1 MFGKVRRLSATFT
14 YGVIWLLFICCPV
27 PVQAQINFQVL
38 GQLPGGS
45 FYSVTVRD
53 NYAYATGKGFLLS
66 VFDMTNGQPG
76 GRIRADSPDIF
87 GYQVVV
93 AGNYAYVLTAR
104 EGLPG
109 GAIKILDISNPAS
122 LRVVGSYGNRSYDGL
137 IVHGNLG
144 YVSEGAQLQVLNLS
158 NPASP
163 QLIRTV
169 SLTGPL
175 AGDGGTVVGNRLYL
189 CEGPS
194 GLSVWDISQ
203 PDNPQRLGILGN
215 LGVVRSVHVSGN
227 YAFVAAGQWLGGIQG
242 GMRVIDVSNPASMNV
257 VAEVLEGD
265 NPTFPLVRVDNYLY
279 MPIMDFSGYSLV
291 IDISNPA
298 SPRIRGSLDGMV
310 GGANIGANR
319 AVSYRSARLDVWDI
333 TNRTDPT
340 SVVAFVERVP
350 QAVAYDSGFAFTA
363 EEGLFSVYDV
373 TNPSAISGVTTL
385 LLPNNPTN
393 DPRVRVQSGLAVVS
407 YSIGRGKEV
416 TLFDVSNPRNP
427 SILSHYTPNTNV
439 SGIAL
444 QGSWLVVA
452 HLGGFDVVDIS
463 NRLAPVRVYRK
474 SSSWSDHPQGV
485 AVAGGL
491 LFSADNDRVLRVY
504 DFSNPAAPV
513 LRGQV
518 SVASSS
524 YVADVDA
531 SGSVAVVMLSNGDA
545 VVVDVSDPSQPRVVA
560 SWDNPREA
568 TASPRVRISG
578 NMAYVSDGLS
588 LTAFDLSRLPAFAP
602 VAVWQGPAREAVA
615 SGDIVYVAA
624 GTEGFYTMIL
634 SAGGGFVVQEITP
647 SFAAPVGA
655 VQVNV
660 FGDGFESGATFRLE
674 RNGDVIEAT
683 RVTFVSATQLSG
695 TLNVDGKP
703 DESVWDVVV
712 RNPGG
717 REARKAGA
725 FLIAYPRPVV
735 NSVSP
740 ASAANVGQVELT
752 VAGDR
757 FDEGATFWLE
767 RDGEQISAADIARN
781 GATQLRGK
789 VNLDGKAEG
798 SVWDVVVRNPTGK
811 TGRLSQAFT
820 IVRPVPV
827 ISSITPARAWPR
839 TETLT
844 ILGSG
849 FLPGARVEFRPN
861 VVGLN
866 PVAATTVQ
874 VVSQFELQATFDF
887 SGYRDYLQQAIQLSG
902 ELLIV
907 NPNNEQGGSAF
918 SVRKPVLLQSISP
931 SPIIVDPANPQ
942 PLLLELRGEFRPELP
957 AAVWLQSSGMGKLA
971 ASQVSVTGDKVRAS
985 FDASDVLQLAPS
997 KGYWYWMVVIE
1008 QDTFAE
1014 SLWIVARW
1022 PLWVSEAEPR
1032 NAYWL
1037 QQMDLPLDLAVRG
1050 EGFGE
1055 TVEVV
1060 LESGSLRVR
1069 PVQLTRK
1076 STWLIQ
1082 ARFDSTN
1089 LSNVTYDIVVRSGRA
1104 EARLRSAVSLEPT
1117 GDDPVRIVTWAAPT
1131 DLRINRPAA
1140 FTISLSSNIS
1150 MDLPPQLIRLYPQ
1163 GSGTYWLGMELAP
1176 GRLYEDFWLLTDELP
1191 AWNQVPYNFFVVPY
1205 GNPTG
1210 GVADSLKAE
1219 WINPRNAFDWDAYA
1233 ARPPANVPAEEWRQR
1248 VQQARQV
1255 IGNTVKDV
1263 VNYVASVVRNFPPN
1277 STLRHD
1283 LRALLAYVVFGNS
1296 TNPNQFPG
1304 RQSSGFGVE
1313 LYVFNGLQNNNVF
1326 RPQFTTLY
1334 SSQSGNTNV
1343 QHESTPEAS
1352 QALLRVQSAE
1362 YVFVL
1367 THGYGGYWERKDE
1380 GVAKREDFNRL
1391 ARTIQET
1398 VPNSAVLFFNWD
1410 TGATQS
1416 LIWASGTQVGPSSK
1430 TLGAMLQAA
1439 GIDTSRQKV
1448 VFIGESYGTYVN
1460 GGAAQYLSSQGNYNP
1475 QNVYW
1480 IGCNPAS
1487 GMSGQS
1493 PFTWV
1498 KKDLFNTAVAL
1509 QTNSLAD
1516 TQDKGFA
1523 HHHVYLKTD
1532 KTDTVGLHTSGIT
1545 ALERSVRSGEMGW
1558 LSFDE
1563 AFLRKLKSG
1572 KTSDNLVWE
1581 SRDPPVY
1588 GYTYDGT
1595 LDATTGNY
1603 LSDERWFI
1611 YVSGLLPS
1619 APVRVPSAPDK
1630 ELDLSHSLRS
1640 WGSRDPNEKVGTA
1653 GFGDRNFVSSS
1664 LPIGYTIFFEN
1675 VATATAPAQTV
1686 VITDY
1691 LDPARYDLSTFS
1703 FGPMMVGGRLM
1714 NTPPNVPAFT
1724 TQVDLRPANNLILRI
1739 SGNLDTVTGWLT
1751 WRFESL
1757 DPQTGQPTQDPLA
1770 GFLPPNQNP
1779 PGGEGWVAFNVRPK
1793 ADLPD
1798 GTELRNTATIV
1809 FDENPPI
1816 QTNVVVHTIDA
1827 APPVARV
1834 SSLAEVQSLPRF
1846 LVRWSGED
1854 SGSGV
1859 AEYSVYYRED
1869 GGPWQQWIGST
1880 TRTEAVFVGRFG
1892 STYEFKARAKD
1903 YLGNEEPDLDEPEAQ
1918 TQVGQPPVIPAGLR
1932 LVTLPVF
1939 TESRDSRAVLSVEPA
1954 QIAWFDSA
1962 TNQYVL
1968 SPSTDVIFRP
1978 GKAFWV
1984 KLNQDAQPNIG
1995 GELPAMHQPFA
2006 ISLQPGW
2013 NLVGNP
2019 WLTEWRWDVQA
2030 MQVQQNGR
2038 TLSLNEAADLVE
2050 PYAWRWDGTQYQL
2063 VFDNSILQGVID
2075 RVQAWEG
2082 VWMFAYQPVNLI
2094 VPPPNSRAGSLRRAG
2109 RDTKSGWSVTLLA
2122 QARGKV
2128 GQVMLGA
2135 TEATRALKVPAPP
2148 PPPAEGNT
2156 LQVRL
2161 LRDGQPYIA
2170 DIRNQTRSTRHTWE
2184 LEVVVPP
2191 GDEERATLWWQNVH
2205 RAPRGV
2211 HPVLVDLQTGERKF
2225 LRHTSSHTFAV
2236 SRQGGVYRFRVEL
2249 LPMGDLLRITGVR
2262 VSGGR
2267 SQGSY
2272 TISFDINA
2280 GAQVEVTV
2288 LSAGKPVRKLMQTVT
2303 RSAGVQQVSW
2313 DGRDSNGVA
2322 LPAGAYMVEVK
2333 AMGADGQVAR
2343 MNVPIVLTR

>member
-1 MFGKVRRLSATFT
+1 MLGKVHKLSAGFT
-14 YGVIWLLFICCPV
+14 YGVLLLLFTCCLV
-27 PVQAQINFQVL
+27 PVQAQINFQTL

-45 FYSVTVRD
+45 FGAVAVRD
-53 NYAYATGKGFLLS
+53 NYVYATGEGYLLS
-66 VFDMTNGQPG
+66 VFDMTNGQPV
-76 GRIRADSPDIF
+76 GRIRTDSPDVF
-87 GYQVVV
+87 GYQVVL

-104 EGLPG
+104 KGLPG
-109 GAIKILDISNPAS
+109 GAIKILDVSNPAS
-122 LRVVGSYGNRSYDGL
+122 LRVVGSYGNTSYDGL

-144 YVSEGAQLQVLNLS
+144 YVSSGEQLQVLDLS

-163 QLIRTV
+163 RLIRTV
-169 SLTGPL
+169 SLTSPL

-227 YAFVAAGQWLGGIQG
+227 YAFVAAGEWVGGIQG
-242 GMRVIDVSNPASMNV
+242 GMRVIDISNPASMNV
-257 VAEVLEGD
+257 VAEVSEGN

-298 SPRIRGSLDGMV
+298 SPGIRGSLDGMI

-319 AVSYRSARLDVWDI
+319 AVSYRLARLDIWDI
-333 TNRTDPT
+333 TNRTHPT
-340 SVVAFVERVP
+340 SVVAFLERVP
-350 QAVAYDSGFAFTA
+350 QAVAYGSGFAFTA
-363 EEGLFSVYDV
+363 EEGLFGVYDV
-373 TNPSAISGVTTL
+373 NNPSNIMGVATL
-385 LLPNNPTN
+385 PLPDAPSNG
-393 DPRVRVQSGLAVVS
+393 PRVRVQSGLAVVS
-407 YSIGRGKEV
+407 YYIGRGKEV
-416 TLFDVSNPRNP
+416 TLLDVSNPRYP
-427 SILSHYTPNTNV
+427 SILSYYTPNTNV

-474 SSSWSDHPQGV
+474 SSSWSDYPVGV
-485 AVAGGL
+485 AVTGGL
-491 LFSADNDRVLRVY
+491 LLSADYDRVLRVY

-531 SGSVAVVMLSNGDA
+531 SGSVAIVMLSSGDA
-545 VVVDVSDPSQPRVVA
+545 VVVDISDPSQPRVVA
-560 SWDNPREA
+560 NWDNPRTA
-568 TASPRVRISG
+568 MASPRVRISG
-578 NMAYVSDGLS
+578 NMAYVSDGQS

-602 VAVWQGPAREAVA
+602 VAVWEGPAREAVA

-624 GTEGFYTMIL
+624 GVGGLYTMIL
-634 SAGGGFVVQEITP
+634 SAGSFAVQEVTP
-647 SFAAPVGA
+647 SSAIPVGT

-660 FGDGFESGATFRLE
+660 FGDGFTNGATFRLE
-674 RNGDVIEAT
+674 RNGEVIEAT
-683 RVTFVSATQLSG
+683 GVTFVSAQQLSG

-712 RNPGG
+712 RNPDG

-725 FLIAYPRPVV
+725 FLVAYPRPVV

-740 ASAANVGQVELT
+740 VSAANVGQVEIT
-752 VAGDR
+752 VTGDR
-757 FDEGATFWLE
+757 FDEGSTFWLE
-767 RDGEQISAADIARN
+767 RDGEQISAADVARN
-781 GATQLRGK
+781 GATQLRGT
-789 VNLDGKAEG
+789 VNLDGKPEG
-798 SVWDVVVRNPTGK
+798 SVWDVVVRNPSGK
-811 TGRLSQAFT
+811 TGRLAQAFT
-820 IVRPVPV
+820 IVRPVP
-827 ISSITPARAWPR
+827 ILSSITPERALPR

-844 ILGSG
+844 ISG
-849 FLPGARVEFRPN
+849 RGFMPGAIVEFRPN
-861 VVGLN
+861 VAGQS
-866 PVAATTVQ
+866 PVAASSVQ
-874 VVSQFELQATFDF
+874 VVSQFELRATFDF
-887 SGYRDYLQQAIQLSG
+887 SGYRDYLQRYRQLNG

-907 NPNNEQGGSAF
+907 NPNNEQGRAVF
-918 SVRKPVLLQSISP
+918 SVRKPILLQSVSP
-931 SPIIVDPANPQ
+931 SLIIVDPANPESLQ
-942 PLLLELRGEFRPELP
+942 LELRGAFMPEVP
-957 AAVWLQSSGMGKLA
+957 AAVWLESWGMGKLA
-971 ASQVSVTGDKVRAS
+971 ASQVSVSADRVRAS
-985 FDASDVLQLAPS
+985 FDASSVLQLAPS
-997 KGYWYWMVVIE
+997 KGYWYWNVVIE

-1014 SLWIVARW
+1014 SFPITVRW

-1032 NAYWL
+1032 NGYWL
-1037 QQMDLPLDLAVRG
+1037 QQAGLPLDLTVRG

-1055 TVEVV
+1055 TVELI
-1060 LESGSLRVR
+1060 LENGSLQVR
-1069 PVQLTRK
+1069 PVQLTRE
-1076 STWLIQ
+1076 STWVIR
-1082 ARFDSTN
+1082 ARFDSTS
-1089 LSNVTYDIVVRSGRA
+1089 LPNVTYDIVVRTGRA
-1104 EARLRSAVSLEPT
+1104 ESRLRSAVSLEPT
-1117 GDDPVRIVTWAAPT
+1117 GDDPVRVVTWGAPT

-1140 FTISLSSNIS
+1140 FTISISSD

-1163 GSGTYWLGMELAP
+1163 GRGTYWIGMELTP
-1176 GRLYEDFWLLTDELP
+1176 GRLYDDFWLLTDALS
-1191 AWNQVPYNFFVVPY
+1191 AGNTVAYNFFVVPY

-1219 WINPRNAFDWDAYA
+1219 WMNPRNPFDWEAYA
-1233 ARPPANVPAEEWRQR
+1233 ANPPANVPPDEWRER
-1248 VQQARQV
+1248 VLQARQV
-1255 IGNTVKDV
+1255 IGNTVQDV
-1263 VNYVASVVRNFPPN
+1263 VNYVASVIRNFPPN
-1277 STLRHD
+1277 STLRYD
-1283 LRALLAYVVFGNS
+1283 LRALLTYVVFGNS
-1296 TNPNQFPG
+1296 ISANQFGG
-1304 RQSSGFGVE
+1304 RQSSGFGVD

-1326 RPQFTTLY
+1326 RPQFTTLF
-1334 SSQSGNTNV
+1334 SSQAGDINV
-1343 QHESTPEAS
+1343 SREPTVEALE
-1352 QALLRVQSAE
+1352 ALLRVQNAE

-1367 THGYGGYWERKDE
+1367 THGYGGYWENRNE

-1391 ARTIQET
+1391 ARTIQES
-1398 VPNSAVLFFNWD
+1398 VPNSAVLFFTWD
-1410 TGATQS
+1410 AGATLP
-1416 LIWASGTQVGPSSK
+1416 LIWASGNQVQPSSI
-1430 TLGAMLQAA
+1430 TLGAMLKNA

-1460 GGAAQYLSSQGNYNP
+1460 GGAVQYLSSHGNYNP

-1487 GMSGQS
+1487 EQSGQS

-1498 KKDLFNTAVAL
+1498 NKDLFNVAIAL

-1516 TQDKGFA
+1516 TQYKGFA
-1523 HHHVYLKTD
+1523 DYHVFLKTD

-1545 ALERSVRSGEMGW
+1545 ALERSIRSGEMGW

-1563 AFLRKLKSG
+1563 AFVRKLTAG
-1572 KTSDNLVWE
+1572 KTSDSLVWV
-1581 SRDPPVY
+1581 SQAPPEY

-1595 LDATTGNY
+1595 LDAITGNY
-1603 LSDERWFI
+1603 LPNERWFI
-1611 YVSGLLPS
+1611 STDGLLPG
-1619 APVRVPSAPDK
+1619 APVRLSSAPDK
-1630 ELDLSHSLRS
+1630 ELNLSHQFRT

-1653 GFGDRNFVSSS
+1653 GFGDRNFVASN

-1675 VATATAPAQTV
+1675 IATATAPAQTV
-1686 VITDY
+1686 VITDT
-1691 LDPARYDLSTFS
+1691 LDPARYDLSSFS
-1703 FGPMMVGGRLM
+1703 FGPMMVGGRLIRVP
-1714 NTPPNVPAFT
+1714 NTGATFT
-1724 TQVDLRPANNLILRI
+1724 TQVDLRPAKNLLLRI
-1739 SGNLDTVTGWLT
+1739 SGSLDTNSGRLT
-1751 WRFESL
+1751 WRFESI
-1757 DPQTGQPTQDPLA
+1757 DPNTGQPTQDPLA

-1779 PGGEGWVAFNVRPK
+1779 PDGEGWVAFSVRPQ
-1793 ADLPD
+1793 AGLPD

-1816 QTNVVVHTIDA
+1816 QTNVVVHTIDT
-1827 APPVARV
+1827 APPTARV

-1846 LVRWSGED
+1846 VVRWSGED

-1880 TRTEAVFVGRFG
+1880 TRAEAVFVGRFG
-1892 STYEFKARAKD
+1892 STYEFKVRAKD
-1903 YLGNEEPDLDEPEAQ
+1903 FLGNEETDSDEPEAQ
-1918 TQVGQPPVIPAGLR
+1918 TRVGQPPVIPAGLR

-1939 TESRDSRAVLSVEPA
+1939 TEARDSRAVLSVEPA

-1962 TNQYVL
+1962 AHQYVL

-1984 KLNQDAQPNIG
+1984 KLSQDAQPNIG
-1995 GELPAMHQPFA
+1995 GELPAMHQPFT

-2019 WLTEWRWDVQA
+2019 WLTEWQWDVQA

-2094 VPPPNSRAGSLRRAG
+2094 VPPPSSRVATQGRAG

-2122 QARGKV
+2122 QAGGKV
-2128 GQVMLGA
+2128 AQVILGA
-2135 TEATRALKVPAPP
+2135 TEATRALKIPAPP
-2148 PPPAEGNT
+2148 PPPSGEDG
-2156 LQVRL
+2156 LQMRL
-2161 LRDGQPYIA
+2161 LREGQPFLA
-2170 DIRNQTRSTRHTWE
+2170 DIRTQTRSTRNTWDI
-2184 LEVVVPP
+2184 EVRVPP
-2191 GDEERATLWWQNVH
+2191 GEDERATLWWQDVH

-2211 HPVLVDLQTGERKF
+2211 NPVLVDLQTGERKF
-2225 LRHTSSHTFAV
+2225 LRHTSSYTFAV

-2249 LPMGDLLRITGVR
+2249 LPAGDLLRITGVR

-2272 TISFDINA
+2272 TIAFNVNA

-2288 LSAGKPVRKLMQTVT
+2288 LAAGRPVRKLMQTVT

-2313 DGRDSNGVA
+2313 DGRDASGVA

-2343 MNVPIVLTR
+2343 VSVPIVLTR